1 MPVITPGRA
10 DGNRDRI
17 CRVGAL
23 NSHKTDPCP
32 GCLQQEI
39 SSDYDFIVGSEFWSP
54 DGCQWR
60 SVLSRRRT
68 RIWPGDFQRGFLA
81 DEKFRT
87 AANANVKGVRI
98 IGDNV
103 SEAFLLNVQ
112 ALVGAVQ
119 SDTQGMDARGKGA
132 VETERFAQ
140 TGGVQPSGDEDI
152 LAGIDRDGFLRNGGD
167 DLHAKRSVLLG
178 KRRLSAGGWGGGGR
192 LSNRRV
198 ICQRRGESGSLPP
211 SRG

>member
-1 MPVITPGRA
+1 M
-10 DGNRDRI
+10 
-17 CRVGAL
+17 
-23 NSHKTDPCP
+23 
-32 GCLQQEI
+32 
-39 SSDYDFIVGSEFWSP
+39 
-54 DGCQWR
+54 
-60 SVLSRRRT
+60 
-68 RIWPGDFQRGFLA
+68 RIWPGDFQGDFLA

-119 SDTQGMDARGKGA
+119 GDTQGMDARGKGA

-140 TGGVQPSGDEDI
+140 AGGVEPSRDEDMI
-152 LAGIDRDGFLRNGGD
+152 AGIDSDGLLRYGGD
-167 DLHAKRSVLLG
+167 DLHAKRSELLG
-178 KRRLSAGGWGGGGR
+178 KGGLSVSGWSGGRRLSH
-192 LSNRRV
+192 RRV
-198 ICQRRGESGSLPP
+198 TCQRRGESSSLPP